1 MTDAAIITVIATGL
15 EGAAAAS
22 PKVMPNMK
30 YPQGTTARTNTMTR
44 PNTMARPAA
53 TTAARPSGM
62 GMNTGAG
69 ARPVNPYGTP
79 AKPAGSNLGVTP
91 GSMGIR
97 QPRKPESS
105 VPERDIKIPAFLKNT
120 RK

>member
-44 PNTMARPAA
+44 PNTMAGFHSSPPLSSLKTKCSVACIQI
-53 TTAARPSGM
+53 TEKES
-62 GMNTGAG
+62 
-69 ARPVNPYGTP
+69 
-79 AKPAGSNLGVTP
+79 
-91 GSMGIR
+91 
-97 QPRKPESS
+97 RKLRFSFYVILFPT
-105 VPERDIKIPAFLKNT
+105 V
-120 RK
+120 